1 MAGKLIVD
9 FIFKDQRL
17 SLYPKLDEVT
27 IKQQNQVSNWL
38 LVGVVMIFIQI
49 VIGGVTRLTGS
60 GLSITEWA
68 PILGTIPPLNEADW
82 LVAFKRYQEIAQ
94 FEVLN
99 SDMGMSDF
107 KFIFF
112 WEWFHRLWAR
122 SLGVVFFLPFVY
134 FVSKKYFKPKEIF
147 YLLLLFV
154 LGGLQG
160 FLGWFMVKSG
170 LNDTDLHVSHIRLA
184 IHFMAAIGLLIYAFW
199 LYLKY
204 RVSATHFKVFPKSVV
219 SLQLGIIVLVCIQFV
234 YGAFMAGL
242 KAANMA
248 PTWPKINGEWVP
260 ALMKG
265 ESLTGHPLSVH
276 FIHRN
281 LAYILLILV
290 VFSMIKIRKWARIQ
304 NAVLLYHSTFYSFIL
319 IIVQVLLGIFSVL
332 TSLSIV
338 RGHFGLFESLAELHQ
353 IVGMTLF
360 LVLFFQY
367 YLMKGKKIS

>member
-1 MAGKLIVD
+1 MTIQ
-9 FIFKDQRL
+9 QR
-17 SLYPKLDEVT
+17 
-27 IKQQNQVSNWL
+27 NHVSNWL
-38 LVGVVMIFIQI
+38 LIGVVMIFIQI

-68 PILGTIPPLNEADW
+68 PIMGAIPPLNEADW
-82 LVAFKRYQEIAQ
+82 EVAFRKYQEIAQ

-122 SLGVVFFLPFVY
+122 SLGIVFFIPFVY
-134 FVSKKYFKPKEIF
+134 FLVKKYFKPKEIF
-147 YLLLLFV
+147 LLLLLFA

-160 FLGWFMVKSG
+160 FLGWFMVMSG
-170 LNDTDLHVSHIRLA
+170 LNDTDLHVNHIRLA

-204 RVSATHFKVFPKSVV
+204 RLSDTHFNVFPKSLVNF
-219 SLQLGIIVLVCIQFV
+219 QLWIIILVCVQFV

-248 PTWPKINGEWVP
+248 PTWPKINGEWIP
-260 ALMKG
+260 SLMIG
-265 ESLTGHPLSVH
+265 ESWVSHPLSVH
-276 FIHRN
+276 FVHRN
-281 LAYILLILV
+281 LAYILTVLV
-290 VFSMIKIRKWARIQ
+290 VISVVRIRKWARTQ
-304 NAVLLYHSTFYSFIL
+304 NAALLYHSTFYSLIL
-319 IIVQVLLGIFSVL
+319 IIIQVLLGISSIL

-338 RGHFGLFESLAELHQ
+338 RGHFGVFESLAELHQ
-353 IVGMTLF
+353 ITGMTLL

-367 YLMKGKKIS
+367 YLMKRKKQITN